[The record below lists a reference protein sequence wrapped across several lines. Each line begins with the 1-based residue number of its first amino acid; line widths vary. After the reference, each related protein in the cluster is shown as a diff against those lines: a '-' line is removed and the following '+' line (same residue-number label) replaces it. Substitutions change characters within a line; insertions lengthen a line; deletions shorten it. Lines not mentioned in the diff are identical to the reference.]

1 MSSDY
6 PQSSTFAQGRTA
18 RLQPLYE
25 NPQSVSKK
33 TFVPFEFEGQKWSA
47 VIITAPF
54 NSIPRHWGAHARV
67 LMLLETG
74 SGSRIWGTKVAWYRL
89 VLLSF
94 RASGLHVEVEAEVR
108 W

>member
-25 NPQSVSKK
+25 NPQSVSEK

-47 VIITAPF
+47 VIITAPSGF

-74 SGSRIWGTKVAWYRL
+74 SGSRIWGTKVACQL
-89 VLLSF
+89 MVSIGVAKF
-94 RASGLHVEVEAEVR
+94 
-108 W
+108 